1 MRASALARADGRS
14 DTAPNAIA
22 SVSLVRAPSDDATT
36 DAAVVRRFAAECV
49 PANRDDATRADETRV
64 GSKRAPSLL
73 PHPLSRTA
81 RDFPRDTLPP
91 IFAFDGATSAC
102 EVRLVL
108 DPPET
113 ELAPPDNPK
122 ITKPRGAPRL
132 SPRLPRLR
140 PNPDAN
146 PSAPSLSRDTLA
158 TAERAAR
165 RVRRRRNRRAT
176 DDPRVDALVARVN
189 AAIAAARSAPIPRCP
204 DASSIDRLDRRPRD
218 PNDSVDRDREDR
230 DRRDREDRNR
240 NRRDRDRDRDPNPPL
255 AWIRRLVAFAESS
268 PVFEPPAPG
277 EPPPVYDR
285 AAGAW
290 IRALFPSTRDAVA
303 TRADVRL
310 LERWLEQT
318 VEGILD
324 DDHRDA
330 GCVDDD
336 AKDTIDDDERARGT
350 HRNTSARSVDTDSSA
365 KERVSS
371 SNPLS
376 FATVATLC
384 DGALWAHRAAFD
396 ALLRRVSSECRD
408 RGRLLSRVWTRTV
421 ALVDARAR
429 ADAESRWVAERAR
442 RCAAE
447 EEAANAR
454 AALAETRDELRAET
468 KRRRDE
474 TDALTASLSA
484 ASRRAEK
491 IAASLRDAGRAESIA
506 KASAESSA
514 AAAAKARASR
524 VAAESMRDVAL
535 AAANASRRDAEDA
548 RTALATARVE
558 SSRAALEASARI
570 AETRET
576 AIRVAGELRRE
587 IARGVVA
594 ETTAETIIAETSAAL
609 VDAETRAGVAEHD
622 ATIANRRAE
631 EAASRASAAEKD
643 AADAS
648 EATATERFEK
658 SKAEAAFVAAADARD
673 AAETRATAAETRA
686 DAAERDVATI
696 REWSRRRI
704 ADAVAARIS
713 AEADAA
719 AAKKHAEDARRARDD
734 ARHAADDADD
744 EMRRAAERLAE
755 LEETTMAAAATS
767 SPSADDSKHTVAEE
781 NTRSNAALSDRLR
794 LFRSRVSALFRAS
807 SLERDALVR
816 ARVAAESSARRADAR
831 AVKIGAEAET
841 CRGLVARLERRAAE
855 AEKSSDARSR
865 RLAES
870 TSTAEALRST
880 VETLRSDVERKQTAL
895 RDVAAIREEEG
906 RVAAE
911 RVEAAKR
918 EAKTAKREAK
928 TAKREA
934 KTAKREAKT
943 LRDEVETLRDE
954 KKTLRD
960 EVETLHDEK
969 KTLHDEKKTLRDEA
983 KTLRDAISRLAEETV
998 AVRLSVDDA
1007 TRSRD
1012 ALARERDALR
1022 DALATRPTRSTAN
1035 RLRLRASLLSVTCGR
1050 LRRAAT
1056 AAETRE
1062 ASRSADI
1069 LRARATREM
1078 ALLALARDF
1087 AEGETRAILAAT
1099 ATARDARALARDAA
1113 KELER
1118 LSRIRRVTD
1127 ARLRRFDVAFSS
1139 RRDAAAQCDDA
1150 SCRAWIDRATRVP
1163 VVETI
1168 ETSRSIATVRIPG
1181 PILLDPRLVGRVF
1194 AETCATRLRLREGGA
1209 TYRLEPRDP
1218 KQVTVFDC
1226 LAAAVDV
1233 LERIDRDGENRHGL
1247 ISNENRHGLVSN
1259 ENRHGLVSNE
1269 NRHGLVSNENRHG
1282 LVSNENRHVLVSN
1295 SNAGPT
1301 EDSGSR
1307 SPGRLTPVDSRSPAS
1322 LITVDS
1328 ILASARYHAERGDA
1342 KCAAFARF
1350 TAMTPSTGT
1359 GRGSRRRPPFDA
1371 SRLDA
1376 ADPATRSAAF
1386 EAHCAFLD
1394 CARRLCANA
1403 RSRAGVARGSN
1414 RDRRTDTLR
1423 ALASWREGAVAV
1435 SRDDALDVLAAAC
1448 HTHAPER
1455 LPAWRRAEE
1464 ANARGGTSASEVDLD
1479 ALLATLVDAWARG
1492 EAPADWATA
1501 PKRRRADER
1510 PEPTVVVP
1518 RVSKRLSTRTETG

>member
-22 SVSLVRAPSDDATT
+22 SVSLVRAPSDDAST

-49 PANRDDATRADETRV
+49 PAKRDDATRADETRV

-113 ELAPPDNPK
+113 ELAPPDDPK

-146 PSAPSLSRDTLA
+146 APAPSPSREPFA

-176 DDPRVDALVARVN
+176 DDPRVDALVARVD

-324 DDHRDA
+324 DDRM
-330 GCVDDD
+330 VDDD
-336 AKDTIDDDERARGT
+336 AKDTIGDDESARGT
-350 HRNTSARSVDTDSSA
+350 HRNTSVDTSVDTDFSA
-365 KERVSS
+365 KRRERVSS

-376 FATVATLC
+376 FAAVATLC

-442 RCAAE
+442 RRAAE
-447 EEAANAR
+447 EDAAIAR
-454 AALAETRDELRAET
+454 AKLAETRDELRAEM

-474 TDALTASLSA
+474 MKRHDARAASLSA

-491 IAASLRDAGRAESIA
+491 IAASLKFTAESSAESIA
-506 KASAESSA
+506 KAL
-514 AAAAKARASR
+514 ASR
-524 VAAESMRDVAL
+524 VAAESTRDVAL

-548 RTALATARVE
+548 RTALAAARLE
-558 SSRAALEASARI
+558 RSRAALEASEASARI

-658 SKAEAAFVAAADARD
+658 NKAEAARD

-686 DAAERDVATI
+686 TAAETRADDAARDVATI
-696 REWSRRRI
+696 REWSRRRS
-704 ADAVAARIS
+704 ADAGAARIS

-734 ARHAADDADD
+734 ARDAADDADD

-755 LEETTMAAAATS
+755 LEETTIAAAATS
-767 SPSADDSKHTVAEE
+767 SPSADDSKNTDDSKHT
-781 NTRSNAALSDRLR
+781 LSDRLR

-831 AVKIGAEAET
+831 AVEIGAEAET

-855 AEKSSDARSR
+855 AEKALDARSR

-880 VETLRSDVERKQTAL
+880 VETLRSDVEQKQTAL

-934 KTAKREAKT
+934 KTLRDEVET

-954 KKTLRD
+954 KQ
-960 EVETLHDEK
+960 TLHDEK
-969 KTLHDEKKTLRDEA
+969 KTLHDEKKTLHDEA

-1062 ASRSADI
+1062 ASRSAEL
-1069 LRARATREM
+1069 LRACATREM

-1113 KELER
+1113 KDIER

-1127 ARLRRFDVAFSS
+1127 ARLRRFDVAHST

-1168 ETSRSIATVRIPG
+1168 GTSRSIATVRIPG

-1194 AETCATRLRLREGGA
+1194 AETCATRLRLREDGA

-1247 ISNENRHGLVSN
+1247 VSN

-1269 NRHGLVSNENRHG
+1269 NRHG
-1282 LVSNENRHVLVSN
+1282 LVSN

-1342 KCAAFARF
+1342 KCAALARF

-1394 CARRLCANA
+1394 CARRLCAKA
-1403 RSRAGVARGSN
+1403 RSRAGVARGLN

-1423 ALASWREGAVAV
+1423 ALAPWREGAVAV

>member
-1 MRASALARADGRS
+1 M
-14 DTAPNAIA
+14 
-22 SVSLVRAPSDDATT
+22 
-36 DAAVVRRFAAECV
+36 
-49 PANRDDATRADETRV
+49 
-64 GSKRAPSLL
+64 
-73 PHPLSRTA
+73 
-81 RDFPRDTLPP
+81 
-91 IFAFDGATSAC
+91 
-102 EVRLVL
+102 
-108 DPPET
+108 
-113 ELAPPDNPK
+113 
-122 ITKPRGAPRL
+122 
-132 SPRLPRLR
+132 
-140 PNPDAN
+140 
-146 PSAPSLSRDTLA
+146 
-158 TAERAAR
+158 
-165 RVRRRRNRRAT
+165 
-176 DDPRVDALVARVN
+176 
-189 AAIAAARSAPIPRCP
+189 
-204 DASSIDRLDRRPRD
+204 
-218 PNDSVDRDREDR
+218 
-230 DRRDREDRNR
+230 
-240 NRRDRDRDRDPNPPL
+240 
-255 AWIRRLVAFAESS
+255 
-268 PVFEPPAPG
+268 
-277 EPPPVYDR
+277 
-285 AAGAW
+285 
-290 IRALFPSTRDAVA
+290 
-303 TRADVRL
+303 
-310 LERWLEQT
+310 
-318 VEGILD
+318 
-324 DDHRDA
+324 
-330 GCVDDD
+330 
-336 AKDTIDDDERARGT
+336 
-350 HRNTSARSVDTDSSA
+350 
-365 KERVSS
+365 
-371 SNPLS
+371 
-376 FATVATLC
+376 
-384 DGALWAHRAAFD
+384 
-396 ALLRRVSSECRD
+396 
-408 RGRLLSRVWTRTV
+408 
-421 ALVDARAR
+421 
-429 ADAESRWVAERAR
+429 
-442 RCAAE
+442 
-447 EEAANAR
+447 
-454 AALAETRDELRAET
+454 
-468 KRRRDE
+468 
-474 TDALTASLSA
+474 
-484 ASRRAEK
+484 
-491 IAASLRDAGRAESIA
+491 
-506 KASAESSA
+506 
-514 AAAAKARASR
+514 
-524 VAAESMRDVAL
+524 
-535 AAANASRRDAEDA
+535 
-548 RTALATARVE
+548 
-558 SSRAALEASARI
+558 
-570 AETRET
+570 
-576 AIRVAGELRRE
+576 
-587 IARGVVA
+587 
-594 ETTAETIIAETSAAL
+594 
-609 VDAETRAGVAEHD
+609 
-622 ATIANRRAE
+622 
-631 EAASRASAAEKD
+631 
-643 AADAS
+643 
-648 EATATERFEK
+648 
-658 SKAEAAFVAAADARD
+658 
-673 AAETRATAAETRA
+673 
-686 DAAERDVATI
+686 ATI

-767 SPSADDSKHTVAEE
+767 SPSADDSKNTDDSKHTVAEE

-831 AVKIGAEAET
+831 AVEIGAEAET

-855 AEKSSDARSR
+855 AEKALDARSR

-880 VETLRSDVERKQTAL
+880 VETLRSDVEQKQTAL

-934 KTAKREAKT
+934 KTLRDEVET

-954 KKTLRD
+954 KK
-960 EVETLHDEK
+960 TLHDEK

-1062 ASRSADI
+1062 ASRSAEI
-1069 LRARATREM
+1069 LRACATREM

-1113 KELER
+1113 KDIER

-1127 ARLRRFDVAFSS
+1127 ARLRRFDVAHST

-1168 ETSRSIATVRIPG
+1168 GTSRSIATVRIPG

-1194 AETCATRLRLREGGA
+1194 AETCATRLRLREDGA

-1247 ISNENRHGLVSN
+1247 VSNENRHGLVSN

-1282 LVSNENRHVLVSN
+1282 LVSNENRHGLVSNENRHGLVSN

-1394 CARRLCANA
+1394 CARRLCAKA

-1423 ALASWREGAVAV
+1423 ALAPWREGAVAV

>member
-1 MRASALARADGRS
+1 M
-14 DTAPNAIA
+14 
-22 SVSLVRAPSDDATT
+22 
-36 DAAVVRRFAAECV
+36 
-49 PANRDDATRADETRV
+49 
-64 GSKRAPSLL
+64 
-73 PHPLSRTA
+73 
-81 RDFPRDTLPP
+81 
-91 IFAFDGATSAC
+91 
-102 EVRLVL
+102 
-108 DPPET
+108 
-113 ELAPPDNPK
+113 
-122 ITKPRGAPRL
+122 
-132 SPRLPRLR
+132 
-140 PNPDAN
+140 
-146 PSAPSLSRDTLA
+146 
-158 TAERAAR
+158 
-165 RVRRRRNRRAT
+165 
-176 DDPRVDALVARVN
+176 
-189 AAIAAARSAPIPRCP
+189 
-204 DASSIDRLDRRPRD
+204 
-218 PNDSVDRDREDR
+218 
-230 DRRDREDRNR
+230 
-240 NRRDRDRDRDPNPPL
+240 
-255 AWIRRLVAFAESS
+255 
-268 PVFEPPAPG
+268 
-277 EPPPVYDR
+277 
-285 AAGAW
+285 
-290 IRALFPSTRDAVA
+290 
-303 TRADVRL
+303 
-310 LERWLEQT
+310 
-318 VEGILD
+318 
-324 DDHRDA
+324 
-330 GCVDDD
+330 
-336 AKDTIDDDERARGT
+336 
-350 HRNTSARSVDTDSSA
+350 
-365 KERVSS
+365 
-371 SNPLS
+371 
-376 FATVATLC
+376 
-384 DGALWAHRAAFD
+384 
-396 ALLRRVSSECRD
+396 
-408 RGRLLSRVWTRTV
+408 
-421 ALVDARAR
+421 
-429 ADAESRWVAERAR
+429 
-442 RCAAE
+442 
-447 EEAANAR
+447 
-454 AALAETRDELRAET
+454 
-468 KRRRDE
+468 
-474 TDALTASLSA
+474 
-484 ASRRAEK
+484 
-491 IAASLRDAGRAESIA
+491 
-506 KASAESSA
+506 
-514 AAAAKARASR
+514 
-524 VAAESMRDVAL
+524 
-535 AAANASRRDAEDA
+535 
-548 RTALATARVE
+548 
-558 SSRAALEASARI
+558 
-570 AETRET
+570 
-576 AIRVAGELRRE
+576 
-587 IARGVVA
+587 
-594 ETTAETIIAETSAAL
+594 
-609 VDAETRAGVAEHD
+609 
-622 ATIANRRAE
+622 
-631 EAASRASAAEKD
+631 
-643 AADAS
+643 
-648 EATATERFEK
+648 
-658 SKAEAAFVAAADARD
+658 
-673 AAETRATAAETRA
+673 
-686 DAAERDVATI
+686 ATI

-880 VETLRSDVERKQTAL
+880 VETLRSDVERKQTGA

-1127 ARLRRFDVAFSS
+1127 ARLRRFDVAFSA

>member
-1 MRASALARADGRS
+1 MRASALARADGCS

-22 SVSLVRAPSDDATT
+22 SVSLVRAPSDDAST

-49 PANRDDATRADETRV
+49 PAKRDDATRADETRV

-81 RDFPRDTLPP
+81 RDSPRDTLPP

-113 ELAPPDNPK
+113 ELEPPDDPK

-140 PNPDAN
+140 PNPNAN
-146 PSAPSLSRDTLA
+146 APDPSPSRDTLA

-165 RVRRRRNRRAT
+165 RVQRRRNRRAT

-240 NRRDRDRDRDPNPPL
+240 NRRDRDRDRDPDPNPPL

-336 AKDTIDDDERARGT
+336 AKDTIDDGESARGT
-350 HRNTSARSVDTDSSA
+350 RRNTSARSLDTDSSA

-376 FATVATLC
+376 FAAVATLC

-408 RGRLLSRVWTRTV
+408 RGRVLSRVWTRTV
-421 ALVDARAR
+421 ALVNARAR

-447 EEAANAR
+447 EDAANAR

-474 TDALTASLSA
+474 TDARTASLSA

-491 IAASLRDAGRAESIA
+491 MAASLRDAGRAESIA
-506 KASAESSA
+506 KASAESSS

-524 VAAESMRDVAL
+524 VAAESTRDVAL

-558 SSRAALEASARI
+558 RSRAALEASARI

-658 SKAEAAFVAAADARD
+658 SKAEAARDAAETRAT

-755 LEETTMAAAATS
+755 LEETAMAAAATS
-767 SPSADDSKHTVAEE
+767 SPSADDSN
-781 NTRSNAALSDRLR
+781 NTDDSKRTLSDRLR
-794 LFRSRVSALFRAS
+794 LFRSRVSSLFRAS

-831 AVKIGAEAET
+831 AVEIGAEAET

-855 AEKSSDARSR
+855 AEKASDARSR

-880 VETLRSDVERKQTAL
+880 VETLRSDVEQTQTAL

-918 EAKTAKREAK
+918 EAKAAKRD
-928 TAKREA
+928 
-934 KTAKREAKT
+934 AKT

-954 KKTLRD
+954 VETLRD
-960 EVETLHDEK
+960 EVETLREEKKTLHAEK
-969 KTLHDEKKTLRDEA
+969 KTLHDEKKTLLDDA

-1062 ASRSADI
+1062 ASRSAEI
-1069 LRARATREM
+1069 LRACATREM

-1113 KELER
+1113 KDIER
-1118 LSRIRRVTD
+1118 LSRIRRVMD
-1127 ARLRRFDVAFSS
+1127 ARLRRFDVAHST

-1233 LERIDRDGENRHGL
+1233 LERIDRDGENRHV
-1247 ISNENRHGLVSN
+1247 LVSN
-1259 ENRHGLVSNE
+1259 ENRHVLVSNE
-1269 NRHGLVSNENRHG
+1269 NRHVLVSNENRHV

-1403 RSRAGVARGSN
+1403 RSRAGVARGLN

-1423 ALASWREGAVAV
+1423 ALAPWREGAVAV